1 MKPKKKTLAPSKK
14 TMKKPLAAKPIMLFD
29 KTIVT
34 TK

>member
-1 MKPKKKTLAPSKK
+1 MKPKKKTSLAIKNGTKK
-14 TMKKPLAAKPIMLFD
+14 LIAAKPIMLID

>member
-1 MKPKKKTLAPSKK
+1 MKPKKKTSLPSKK
-14 TMKKPLAAKPIMLFD
+14 GTKKLSSAKPIMLFD

>member
-1 MKPKKKTLAPSKK
+1 MKPKKKTNATTKK
-14 TMKKPLAAKPIMLFD
+14 VGKKPLTAKPIMLFD